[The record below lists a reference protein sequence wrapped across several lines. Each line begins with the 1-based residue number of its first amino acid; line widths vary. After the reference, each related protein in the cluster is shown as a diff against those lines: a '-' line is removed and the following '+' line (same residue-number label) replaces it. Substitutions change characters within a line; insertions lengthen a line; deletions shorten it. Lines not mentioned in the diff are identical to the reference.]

1 MKITGVRVHVQSP
14 PQGKV
19 LAFVDIR
26 LDDVLVITRL
36 RIIDGRNGPFV
47 AMPSWKDKET
57 GAWADFVIPQD
68 DELRRH
74 VQDTVLAAYR
84 EAAK

>member
-1 MKITGVRVHVQSP
+1 MKITGVRVHTQNP

-47 AMPSWKDKET
+47 AMPSWKDRET
-57 GAWADFVIPQD
+57 GVWADFVIPQD
-68 DELRRH
+68 DTLRQH
-74 VQDTVLAAYR
+74 INDTVLASFA
-84 EAAK
+84 EVE